1 MLSTD
6 VTNALRSLRKSPW
19 YTLAAVLTLAL
30 GIGANT
36 AIFSVIN
43 DVLLRDL
50 PYAEPD
56 RLVMVWEKHV
66 KRNKVMNVVSPANFL
81 DWKDQSHS
89 FTGLAGFYD
98 RQFTL
103 TGEGN
108 PVEVLAV
115 GATPN
120 LFTLLG
126 AQPQLGRLLSEDD
139 EKPESALSVVLTH
152 KFWQKQFGG
161 DPAVLGK
168 KITLSGTPAN
178 VVGVLPE
185 DFGFYVKEASFNSS
199 PADVWVQARFDAAS
213 RVRRGR
219 YMAVLGGLKAGVT
232 LDQARAEMSTIA
244 SSLEKQYQDFNQ
256 DWTVNLVPLRQ
267 QFTGD
272 IRPALLI
279 VFGAVGLILLIACAN
294 VANLQL
300 VRASARARE
309 FTVRAALGA
318 SRARLIKA
326 LLIENLMLA
335 LLGGAFGLA
344 LGRFGLRSLQALMP
358 KDLLPADFIGLDAR
372 VFGFTIAL
380 SLLTGLLFGLIPALV
395 ASKPHLAE
403 ALKEGSRGA
412 TSASGRRLGQTF
424 VAAQVAV
431 ALMVLIGA
439 GLLVRSFDRLV
450 STSPG
455 FDASHILTAKIILPR
470 STYSDD
476 ARIQRF
482 YEDLLARIK
491 ARPGVIA
498 ASGSVFGPFAGP
510 GAATDFQIVGRSV
523 PAGDAPVADVR
534 PVAADYFSTMKIPV
548 LRGRAFSPE
557 EQKEKRDVVII
568 NEMLA
573 RKHFAG
579 RDPIGEKLIID
590 MRNPNTASEVLG
602 VVGDIRHA
610 RLDQP
615 AREMVYWPHSELP
628 IPMMT
633 LAIRTQGDPHLLAP
647 ALQREIWAID
657 PDLPAP
663 EPRTMEELMAGTVV
677 RARFTTL
684 LFGLFAA
691 LALILA
697 TLGIY
702 GVVSYRVALETR
714 DIGIRMAL
722 GANAVQVLARILR
735 DGGRLA
741 GAGVALGVLGALGV
755 TRVLES
761 QLYEITTTDPTTFVG
776 MAAAL
781 MLVALSAS
789 WLPARRAAGIDP
801 IEALREE

>member
-1 MLSTD
+1 MLSNEIKT
-6 VTNALRSLRKSPW
+6 ALRSLRKSPG
-19 YTLAAVLTLAL
+19 YTLAAALTLAL

-50 PYAEPD
+50 PYAEPE
-56 RLVMVWEKHV
+56 RLVMVWEKYA
-66 KRNKVMNVVSPANFL
+66 KRNREMNVVSPANFL
-81 DWKDQSHS
+81 DWRDQSHS

-108 PVEVLAV
+108 PVEVMAA

-126 AQPQLGRLLSEDD
+126 AQPQLGRLLSEED
-139 EKPESALSVVLTH
+139 EKPEAALSVVLTH
-152 KFWQKQFGG
+152 RFWRKRFGG
-161 DPAVLGK
+161 DPSVVGR

-178 VVGVLPE
+178 VIGVLPE
-185 DFGFYVKEASFNSS
+185 EFGFYVKEASFNSS
-199 PADVWVQARFDAAS
+199 PADVWVQARFDASS

-219 YMAVLGGLKAGVT
+219 YMAVLGRLKPGVT
-232 LDQARAEMSTIA
+232 LDQARAEMTTIA
-244 SSLEKQYQDFNQ
+244 SGLEKQYQDFNK

-279 VFGAVGLILLIACAN
+279 VFGAVALILLIACAN

-318 SRARLIKA
+318 SRGRLIKT

-344 LGRFGLRSLQALMP
+344 LGRFGLASLQALMP
-358 KDLLPADFIGLDAR
+358 KDLLPADYIGLDGR
-372 VFGFTIAL
+372 VFGFAIGL
-380 SLLTGLLFGLIPALV
+380 SLLTGLLFGLIPALS
-395 ASKPHLAE
+395 ASRPHLTE
-403 ALKEGSRGA
+403 ALKEGSRGT
-412 TSASGRRLGQTF
+412 TSAAGTRLRQAF
-424 VAAQVAV
+424 VTAQIAV

-450 STSPG
+450 STNPG
-455 FDASHILTAKIILPR
+455 FDARHLLTAKVVLPR
-470 STYSDD
+470 SSYSDE

-482 YEDLLARIK
+482 YEDLLSRMK
-491 ARPGVIA
+491 AQPGVIA

-510 GAATDFQIVGRSV
+510 GAATDFQIVGREV
-523 PAGDAPVADVR
+523 PVGDAPVADVR
-534 PVAADYFSTMKIPV
+534 SVAADYFSTMKIPV

-568 NEMLA
+568 NETLA

-579 RDPIGEKLIID
+579 RDPIGEKIIID
-590 MRNPNTASEVLG
+590 MRDPNTPSRVVG
-602 VVGDIRHA
+602 VVGDIRHS

-628 IPMMT
+628 LPLMS
-633 LAIRTQGDPHLLAP
+633 LAIRTEGDPHVLAP
-647 ALQREIWAID
+647 ALQREIWALD
-657 PDLPAP
+657 PGLPAP
-663 EPRTMEELMAGTVV
+663 EARTMEELMAGTVV
-677 RARFTTL
+677 RARFTTV

-691 LALILA
+691 LAMILA
-697 TLGIY
+697 ILGIY

-722 GANAVQVLARILR
+722 GANGLQVLRKILG

-741 GAGVALGVLGALGV
+741 AAGVALGVMGALGV

-761 QLYEITTTDPTTFVG
+761 QLYEITATDPVTFAG
-776 MAAAL
+776 MAFGL

-789 WLPARRAAGIDP
+789 WLPARRAAAVDP